1 VQPEDALDW
10 HREDADVAEQVDDAD
25 AEVEL

>member
-1 VQPEDALDW
+1 VQPEDALDGY
-10 HREDADVAEQVDDAD
+10 REDADVAEQVDDAD